1 MTASSRLFRFG
12 LFPYVAWLALFMLG
26 PLLFVVLVSLQEKG
40 LWGGVVWTW
49 TSASYAR
56 ALDSLYLSVFLSSL
70 KLASITALS
79 CLSLAFPMSWFMA
92 TIRREFRTVVL
103 GLVLMPFISNFV
115 VRTYALKFLIGV
127 EGPLNRFL
135 TVLGIIQTPL
145 FLEDVRV
152 AVWFGMVT
160 NYLPFMVL
168 PLYVAL
174 ERFDGSLIES
184 ARDLGANSYQV
195 FVRVVWPLAK
205 PAVRTGFMLV
215 FVPALGEFVIPD
227 LLGGGKTMY
236 MGNLLSEQFLKARDW
251 PFGASLCVIMM
262 SVVIFVSLI
271 FRRRTYL

>member
-12 LFPYVAWLALFMLG
+12 LIPYVGWLTLFMLG
-26 PLLFVVLVSLQEKG
+26 PLFFVLLVSFQEKG
-40 LWGGVVWTW
+40 LWGGIVWNW
-49 TSASYAR
+49 TGSNYAR
-56 ALDSLYLSVFLSSL
+56 ALDPLYLSVFLSSL
-70 KLASITALS
+70 KLAIMTALS
-79 CLSLAFPMSWFMA
+79 CLALAFPMSWFMA
-92 TIRREFRTVVL
+92 TIRREFRALVL
-103 GLVLMPFISNFV
+103 GIVLMPFISNFV

-127 EGPLNRFL
+127 EGPLNRFF
-135 TVLGIIQTPL
+135 TGLGIIQTPL
-145 FLEDVRV
+145 FLEDVRL

-174 ERFDGSLIES
+174 ERFDVSLIES
-184 ARDLGANSYQV
+184 ARDLGANSFQV

-205 PAVRTGFMLV
+205 PAVRTGFVLV

-251 PFGASLCVIMM
+251 PFGASLCVMM
-262 SVVIFVSLI
+262 LSIVIFVSLVV
-271 FRRRTYL
+271 RRRSDP